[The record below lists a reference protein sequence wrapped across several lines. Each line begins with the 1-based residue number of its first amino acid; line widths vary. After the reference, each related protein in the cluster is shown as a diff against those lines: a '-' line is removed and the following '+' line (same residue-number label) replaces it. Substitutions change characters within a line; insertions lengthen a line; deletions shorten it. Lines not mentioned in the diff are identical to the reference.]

1 LDFLRT
7 TELHISSDTP
17 EHLVLR
23 EAKFYGINLPLDRDP
38 MYKMQMATD
47 TWLTELIQQAKL
59 DPIRNI
65 TSELE
70 NIIRQQFV
78 KAAKDGRP
86 VQFSIFG
93 DVDHINSWI
102 DQTHVK
108 CVDKENLKRENGKF
122 KRYGVVKNDF
132 YDVITLQA
140 QLIINR
146 LKLHGLSAAFEPKRV
161 AEPGYPDNSFPIGY
175 EVYWK
180 RPTPADSESES
191 NIH

>member
-1 LDFLRT
+1 M
-7 TELHISSDTP
+7 
-17 EHLVLR
+17 LR
-23 EAKFYGINLPLDRDP
+23 EAKFYGVVLPLDRDP
-38 MYKMQMATD
+38 LYKMQMATD
-47 TWLTELIQQAKL
+47 NWLIELIQQAKL

-70 NIIRQQFV
+70 DTIRQQFV

-93 DVDHINSWI
+93 DVEHINVWI

-122 KRYGVVKNDF
+122 KRYGVVNNDF
-132 YDVITLQA
+132 YDVITRKS
-140 QLIINR
+140 QLLIDR

-175 EVYWK
+175 EVYWN
-180 RPTPADSESES
+180 RPVRDDSEES
-191 NIH
+191 AH